1 MTTVSKD
8 FIVKNG
14 IIVGANSS
22 VTGTLTATA
31 FIGDGSGL
39 TNTPSSPLAIN
50 NAASASLY
58 ANNAL
63 TYLSSNN
70 TISAGIDLTQNTNIT
85 TATNNAASASLYAN
99 TGINNAASAST
110 YANTGITIAQNALD
124 SATAMAIALG

>member
-1 MTTVSKD
+1 MATVSKD

-31 FIGDGSGL
+31 FVGDGSGL

-58 ANNAL
+58 AN
-63 TYLSSNN
+63 T
-70 TISAGIDLTQNTNIT
+70 GI
-85 TATNNAASASLYAN
+85 NNAASVSLYAN
-99 TGINNAASAST
+99 TGINNAASASL
-110 YANTGITIAQNALD
+110 YANTGITTAQNALN